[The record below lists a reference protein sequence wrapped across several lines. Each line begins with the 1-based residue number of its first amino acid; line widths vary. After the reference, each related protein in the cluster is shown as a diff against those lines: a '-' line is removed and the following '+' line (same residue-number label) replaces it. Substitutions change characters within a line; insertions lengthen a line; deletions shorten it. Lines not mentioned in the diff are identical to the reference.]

1 MKIPDYLSP
10 IVGYRV
16 WAWENP
22 NLVSLNGR
30 VSWPQGQ
37 PLKATCPISAC
48 SISKRAIFDYE
59 VSEHEA
65 PQSTCTC
72 GIYATKGPELL
83 YGFGL
88 RQLGIEGEVFLW
100 GTVVEHT
107 YGWRTQYA
115 YPKSLVITREM
126 VPYGAK
132 NAESFLA
139 ALIAYRADVFLSVSE
154 RKLVLW
160 TKRSGYGKD
169 GLNVLR
175 QAANSVHRV
184 RVAILSDRQERV
196 STLAQ
201 QVKLSGNAQ
210 LIFSH
215 AVLPLLTAEHHPLL
229 RHLRHQGVRVV
240 LFDSQ
245 NLEYDLSSI
254 RAIRERAGDV
264 AIIAIAPV
272 ADLHVVAAAMQ
283 AGADEI
289 LSDADVGN
297 LPTYLRN
304 CGWSWRTRKRS
315 LNLWG
320 GTLNPSSGTPPSGTP
335 PPGSAT
341 PPTASVWVPWGSGP
355 HPIRPRGVA
364 LPVPISA

>member
-1 MKIPDYLSP
+1 M
-10 IVGYRV
+10 

-22 NLVSLNGR
+22 NLVSLNGGAP
-30 VSWPQGQ
+30 WPQGQ
-37 PLKATCPISAC
+37 PLKATCLSRRVALG
-48 SISKRAIFDYE
+48 YE

-72 GIYATKGPELL
+72 GIYATKDHELL

-184 RVAILSDRQERV
+184 RVAILSDKQERV
-196 STLAQ
+196 QVLTQ
-201 QVKLSGNAQ
+201 QVKLSENAKV
-210 LIFSH
+210 IFAHS
-215 AVLPLLTAEHHPLL
+215 VLPLTAGKDQPLL

-245 NLEYDLSSI
+245 NLECDLSSI
-254 RAIRERAGDV
+254 RAIRENAGDV
-264 AIIAIAPV
+264 AIIAITPDV
-272 ADLHVVAAAMQ
+272 GHGRVIAALE
-283 AGADEI
+283 AGVDEI

-304 CGWSWRTRKRS
+304 YGWPWRTRKRS

-320 GTLNPSSGTPPSGTP
+320 GTSNPPSGTA
-335 PPGSAT
+335 PPGSST
-341 PPTASVWVPWGSGP
+341 PPTASVWVLWGSGP
-355 HPIRPRGVA
+355 RPIRPRGVA
-364 LPVPISA
+364 LPVPTNVLVA